1 MSSNIPFFMKKIDR
15 TTWPRAEHFD
25 FFLPFSQPYFNVVI
39 DLEVGGLFKFAKL
52 RQLSFTA
59 CYLYCLQKVVER
71 YAPIRYRIVDNKPVE
86 VTDITLSTVFL
97 RSDES
102 FRFVPLKTQNS
113 LLEYCEHYTQQ
124 KDTFLDKRLL
134 NQSFIEG
141 ADKIEQMYISIL
153 PWFKFSGF
161 KHAEHTP
168 NTSGIPKVVFGQY
181 QIEQGTLP
189 VSIEVHHAL
198 MDGLH
203 ISQFIDVFNQVVAE
217 ICKEN

>member
-1 MSSNIPFFMKKIDR
+1 MKKIDLD
-15 TTWPRAEHFD
+15 TWPRAEHFK

-39 DLEVGGLFKFAKL
+39 DLEMKALFKFAKSQ
-52 RQLSFTA
+52 QLSFTA
-59 CYLYCLQKVVER
+59 CYLYCLQEAVAR
-71 YAPIRYRIVDNKPVE
+71 YAPIRYRIVDNEPVE

-102 FRFVPLKTQNS
+102 FRFVPLETQNS
-113 LLEYCEHYTQQ
+113 LLAFCEHYTQQ
-124 KDTFLDKRLL
+124 KHTFLDKPLL
-134 NQSFIEG
+134 NPSFIEG
-141 ADKIEQMYISIL
+141 ADKITQMYISIL

-168 NTSGIPKVVFGQY
+168 VASGIPKIVFGQY
-181 QIEQGTLP
+181 QKEQGIIP

-203 ISQFIDVFNQVVAE
+203 ISQFIDAFNQVVAE
-217 ICKEN
+217 ICT